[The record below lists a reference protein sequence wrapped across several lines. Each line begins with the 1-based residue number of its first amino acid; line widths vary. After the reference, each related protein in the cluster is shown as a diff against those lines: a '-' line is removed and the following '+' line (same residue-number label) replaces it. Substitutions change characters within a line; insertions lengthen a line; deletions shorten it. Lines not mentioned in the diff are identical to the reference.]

1 MFETPVRFLASVYI
15 GLNNWKSPVWEAE
28 SSVSF
33 LHLLFE
39 LLDAV
44 QKGHHGV
51 VEFIVPEEPQAS

>member
-1 MFETPVRFLASVYI
+1 M
-15 GLNNWKSPVWEAE
+15 GKSPVREAE

-33 LHLLFE
+33 LHLLFK

-51 VEFIVPEEPQAS
+51 VKFIVPEEPQAS